1 MPLNNISMILENV
14 GQSDTD
20 AYIREVH
27 GAFSISI
34 GNLAL
39 FFQISAF
46 SISTA
51 NLAAFIEKVLCT

>member
-1 MPLNNISMILENV
+1 MILENV